1 MMGALAPYAKAVTA
15 AVVAGL
21 SAAAAALDD
30 ETISTQEW
38 VTIAIAFF
46 VALGAVW
53 AVPNKPLPPGP

>member
-1 MMGALAPYAKAVTA
+1 MNAVAPYAKAVTA

-21 SAAAAALDD
+21 SALAAALDD
-30 ETISTQEW
+30 NSVSSQET

-53 AVPNKPLPPGP
+53 AIPNKSSG